1 VSGILNPGQ
10 FGQNMG
16 TVGFVQTLGSLP
28 ATSQTITSTGIY
40 SPMAKSTFEQAF
52 KIATLISDRYAPDLS
67 VKDFNQLVLE
77 VQAKL
82 DE

>member
-1 VSGILNPGQ
+1 
-10 FGQNMG
+10 
-16 TVGFVQTLGSLP
+16 
-28 ATSQTITSTGIY
+28 
-40 SPMAKSTFEQAF
+40 MAKSTFEQAF